1 MPTRTTPPFRADHV
15 GSLLRPAGLKEAR
28 VRLLGPDTAESNL
41 GPHGNEELAR
51 IEDGFVGDVV
61 AMQKRVGLRSATD
74 GEFRRRSWFSELMMT
89 WDGFSATRQGAAS
102 PFSWRN
108 EENQRQDFT
117 VVWVNGRVRWRPSA
131 VVRAFEF
138 LKANTEAVPKVTI
151 PAPPVVYCFAGGDP
165 GVLGP
170 VYDDVDA
177 FWEDLVA
184 AYRQELA
191 ALVAAGARYIQ
202 LDDVAIPFLCDPT
215 YDDVFRSWGSGPQAV
230 LAEYARRI
238 NQALEGLPDDV
249 TVTMHQCRGNREGL
263 WAAAGGYDPVA
274 EVLFNEINVQ
284 GYFLEYDTPGPAPS
298 SRYASCPPARSSPSA
313 SSPPRA
319 RPSNPPTTSSA
330 ASTRPP
336 VTPPWNASPS
346 PPNAASPAPSRAT
359 PSLKPTRKPSSP
371 ASSRLPTRCG
381 PTPDAA
387 LYQQFSAATNRNDE
401 CRGGFQTRPCP
412 NASTQVGLA
421 ASRCRSV
428 EDIRRAIFKASR

>member
-15 GSLLRPAGLKEAR
+15 GSLLRPADLKEAR
-28 VRLLGPDTAESNL
+28 VRILGPDTADTNL

-51 IEDGFVGDVV
+51 IEDGFVRDVI
-61 AMQKRVGLRSATD
+61 ALQKRVGLRSATD

-89 WDGFSATRQGAAS
+89 WEGFSATRQGAAS

-117 VVWVNGRVRWRPSA
+117 VVWVNGKVRWRPSA

-138 LKANTEAVPKVTI
+138 LKANTGSVAKVTI

-165 GVLGP
+165 GVLGS

-191 ALVAAGARYIQ
+191 ALVNAGARYIQ

-284 GYFLEYDTPGPAPS
+284 GYFLEYDTPRAGSFEPLRFLPAGKVVALGLVSTKGPTLESADHLKRRVEEASRFAPLE
-298 SRYASCPPARSSPSA
+298 RLALAPQCGFA
-313 SSPPRA
+313 SSVKG
-319 RPSNPPTTSSA
+319 NPLTEADQEAKLVRIVEVAEAVWT
-330 ASTRPP
+330 
-336 VTPPWNASPS
+336 
-346 PPNAASPAPSRAT
+346 
-359 PSLKPTRKPSSP
+359 
-371 ASSRLPTRCG
+371 
-381 PTPDAA
+381 DA
-387 LYQQFSAATNRNDE
+387 
-401 CRGGFQTRPCP
+401 
-412 NASTQVGLA
+412 
-421 ASRCRSV
+421 
-428 EDIRRAIFKASR
+428 

>member
-1 MPTRTTPPFRADHV
+1 MPPRTTPPFRADHV

-28 VRLLGPDTAESNL
+28 ERLLGPDTAESNL
-41 GPHGNEELAR
+41 GPHGNEDLAG
-51 IEDGFVGDVV
+51 IEDGFVRDVI
-61 AMQKRVGLRSATD
+61 ALQKRVGLRAATD

-215 YDDVFRSWGSGPQAV
+215 YDDVFRSWGSDPQAV

-284 GYFLEYDTPGPAPS
+284 GYFLEYDTPRAGTFEPLRFLPAWQGRRPRPRLHQGPDPRIRRPPHAPHRRS
-298 SRYASCPPARSSPSA
+298 QPSRPLGA
-313 SSPPRA
+313 PR
-319 RPSNPPTTSSA
+319 P
-330 ASTRPP
+330 RPP
-336 VTPPWNASPS
+336 VRLRQLRQGQPPHG
-346 PPNAASPAPSRAT
+346 SRPGSQAR
-359 PSLKPTRKPSSP
+359 PDGG
-371 ASSRLPTRCG
+371 SRPRRVGGRVT
-381 PTPDAA
+381 A
-387 LYQQFSAATNRNDE
+387 LIHPYGRTN
-401 CRGGFQTRPCP
+401 F
-412 NASTQVGLA
+412 TQ
-421 ASRCRSV
+421 S
-428 EDIRRAIFKASR
+428 RRAVVVWRRRTTS